1 VKKYLAILLAVIF
14 ILSFSIVAYAMDTPE
29 ITLGGKIITK
39 GWYIKNADPGNAFMP
54 VDTDSEAFWH
64 SNVNLTVDAKV
75 DDNVR
80 GMVEIETA
88 SGTSRNS
95 GLWYWGN
102 YDTKPDAELRIRQA
116 WIQYTGSGLLGIPA
130 GIKIGHMPIALGEKI
145 FLNNERFGNDAL
157 LLWIDPVKELH
168 LAAGATKLN
177 EGDIYNHFDDLDGYV
192 LIGTYMINK
201 DNTLGVNYLWAHSD
215 GNCPSTDGASDAAP
229 VNNVDQLNFHNVGL
243 HANGKIAGLSYAAE
257 VDYQFGEIEN
267 HLFTGDD
274 VTPKGWAVLA
284 KLGYTLDPVTIRG
297 AFAMGSGDSDAGD
310 DDCEEF
316 QTLLGPDYGPTARL
330 VHYTQIYERTV
341 RTASYSAL
349 LTTTEGGNVRN
360 TGIAN
365 TTYVNLGVDVS
376 PIKDISV
383 SLDGYYL
390 WATETG
396 AWEDTVGNDVD
407 STVGWEVDAKLNYK
421 LAKNLSYF
429 VEAGYFDSGDFY
441 HDAFGVDE
449 EAVTQLIHGLALSF

>member
-1 VKKYLAILLAVIF
+1 MKKYLAILSAIIF
-14 ILSFSIVAYAMDTPE
+14 ILCFSVAVYALETPE
-29 ITLGGKIITK
+29 ITIGGKLITK
-39 GWYIKNADPGNAFMP
+39 GWYIKNADPANDFMP

-88 SGTSRNS
+88 VGTSRNS

-102 YDTKPDAELRIRQA
+102 YDTKPDAHLRLRQA

-130 GIKIGHMPIALGEKI
+130 GIKIGHMPISLGEKI

-168 LAAGATKLN
+168 LAAGTTKLN

-192 LIGTYMINK
+192 LIGTYKLNE
-201 DNTLGVNYLWAHSD
+201 DTTLGVNYLWAHSD
-215 GNCPSTDGASDAAP
+215 GNCPSLSA
-229 VNNVDQLNFHNVGL
+229 VNNVDSLNFHNVGI
-243 HANGKIAGLSYAAE
+243 HANGKVAGLSYAAE
-257 VDYQFGEIEN
+257 ADYQFGEVEN
-267 HLFTGDD
+267 VAFSGDD
-274 VTPKGWAVLA
+274 ITPKGWAIFA
-284 KLGYTLDPVTIRG
+284 KLGYTIDPITIRG
-297 AFAMGSGDSDAGD
+297 AFAMGSGDDDAND

-341 RTASYSAL
+341 RTAAYSAV
-349 LTTTEGGNVRN
+349 LTTELGGNARN

-376 PIKDISV
+376 PMKELSL
-383 SLDGYYL
+383 SLDGFYL

-396 AWEDTVGNDVD
+396 AWEDTVGDDVD

-421 LAKNLSYF
+421 LAKNLCYF
-429 VEAGYFDSGDFY
+429 IEAGYFNAGDFY

-449 EAVTQLIHGLALSF
+449 ENVTQLIHGLSLSF

>member
-1 VKKYLAILLAVIF
+1 MKKYLAILSAIIF
-14 ILSFSIVAYAMDTPE
+14 VLCFSIAAYAMDAPE

-39 GWYIKNADPGNAFMP
+39 GWYIKNADPTNDFMP

-102 YDTKPDAELRIRQA
+102 YDTKPDAQLRIRQA
-116 WIQYTGSGLLGIPA
+116 WIQYTGSGLFGIPA
-130 GIKIGHMPIALGEKI
+130 GLKIGHMPISLGEKI

-157 LLWIDPVKELH
+157 LVWIDPVKELH
-168 LAAGATKLN
+168 LAAGVTKLN

-192 LIGTYMINK
+192 LIGTYKLTQDI
-201 DNTLGVNYLWAHSD
+201 TFGINYLWAHSD
-215 GNCPSTDGASDAAP
+215 GNCPSTST
-229 VNNVDQLNFHNVGL
+229 VNNVDSLNFHNVGL
-243 HANGKIAGLSYAAE
+243 HANGKVAGLSFATE
-257 VDYQFGEIEN
+257 LDYQFGEVEN
-267 HLFTGDD
+267 LDFSGND
-274 VTPKGWAVLA
+274 VNPKGWAIFA
-284 KLGYTLDPVTIRG
+284 KLGYTIDPVTIRG
-297 AFAMGSGDSDAGD
+297 AFAMGSGDDDAND
-310 DDCEEF
+310 EDCEEF
-316 QTLLGPDYGPTARL
+316 QTLQGPDYGPTARL

-341 RTASYSAL
+341 RTAAYSAV
-349 LTTTEGGNVRN
+349 LTTELGGNARN
-360 TGIAN
+360 TSIAN

-376 PIKDISV
+376 PMKDLSL

-396 AWEDTVGNDVD
+396 AWEDTVGGDVD
-407 STVGWEVDAKLNYK
+407 STVGWEIDAKLNYK

-429 VEAGYFDSGDFY
+429 VEAGYFDSGEFY
-441 HDAFGVDE
+441 QDAFGVDE
-449 EAVTQLIHGLALSF
+449 EQVTQLIHGLALSF